1 MCTAAACINVNI
13 TRLWCE
19 NFSFPFL
26 KHGVRKNTAWY
37 DSEEARKIKLK
48 QQNEETKDMYTSER
62 KDAIYSQVAE
72 LHQQKSSISQS
83 EQYSESK
90 SEETTAQQE
99 ATSSDT
105 TIKTSQQTSS
115 SQHQQ
120 VQQIEQ
126 MTEWQKMAT
135 KEKKHVQYAQASHFS
150 KVIVIF
156 SIWSSDILL
165 FRLI

>member
-1 MCTAAACINVNI
+1 MRYLFII
-13 TRLWCE
+13 L
-19 NFSFPFL
+19 FL
-26 KHGVRKNTAWY
+26 GPGLRGDISPLTP
-37 DSEEARKIKLK
+37 
-48 QQNEETKDMYTSER
+48 ER
-62 KDAIYSQVAE
+62 QSQ
-72 LHQQKSSISQS
+72 QS

-90 SEETTAQQE
+90 SEEMTAQQE

-135 KEKKHVQYAQASHFS
+135 KEKKHVQYAQASHFG

-156 SIWSSDILL
+156 SI
-165 FRLI
+165 